1 MVIRWMFLESWMNV
15 FFWAIVLVC
24 MLANICVY
32 TSKFVLRAHGYH
44 TSYFFHSPF
53 RDFRLLHQLV
63 QREDLGQRGGIRVL
77 LFTSYVSMATF
88 CISAAI
94 FVWLITHGHPPRLR

>member
-1 MVIRWMFLESWMNV
+1 MSFSGRS
-15 FFWAIVLVC
+15 VLVC

-32 TSKFVLRAHGYH
+32 TLKFVLRARGYH